1 MPQYFESVLVWLKSV
16 SSDSAYSPRTG
27 KKRKKTLLPAR
38 SESAESASSKGNLP
52 SSKRRKLQDIDTDDE
67 NVNEYLPSRE
77 PTFTDTSRASSG
89 DPSPYDQLARLQIAA
104 QPVLIKNFADCSKV
118 PTELGTILETI
129 KKRFSRGTEVISE
142 AYKASSVRSS
152 T

>member
-16 SSDSAYSPRTG
+16 SSDSGYSPRTG

-38 SESAESASSKGNLP
+38 SESTESTNSKGNLP
-52 SSKRRKLQDIDTDDE
+52 SSKRRKLQDIDAEDE

-89 DPSPYDQLARLQIAA
+89 DPSP
-104 QPVLIKNFADCSKV
+104 
-118 PTELGTILETI
+118 
-129 KKRFSRGTEVISE
+129 
-142 AYKASSVRSS
+142 
-152 T
+152 